1 MAMIKIYHNTPS
13 VYSDK
18 SRDFQLIGHV
28 FEAVFNSS
36 KLAADMLDKMMPNNN
51 FDERLLNLSTTTTGF
66 IRKHEYNTLDLT
78 MILSSFANLLRLKG
92 TKSAIESALNILL
105 RSQGISD
112 RYAIEIDSE
121 NKLITLYLSERLE
134 DLVLLTDLFDYILPF
149 GFNYRI
155 IQSRLTSV
163 TGYLTDINYQDVRD
177 GEDKVKIGAL
187 INEPIVNETFKTVI
201 DHNLPETVDQRP
213 IKNGEIKNVIY
224 DPVTVTVYGN
234 KVTTTYDGAPHDV
247 SGVNFVAK
255 LGEQVLSNA
264 DFTFSSDSVVYG
276 LTETNAGTFTKHFA
290 LDDVSIT
297 SERYPNITMV
307 SGDGDDLY
315 IQLTIKRLPVTIRAA
330 SASKQYDGSPLTSSN
345 FTVVGQPSTDTHS
358 FIVSMTSGSTIT
370 NVGTRPNVIS
380 RVDGE
385 AVTTGVETEIGNNY
399 LVTTVDGTLRITQK
413 VVFNYYKSLNSYPM
427 YAGQSYTF
435 TDAPT
440 ATLQPNTNYDLSIEV
455 HGSSNG
461 YIDTTVTTNDSGQL
475 SLTRPTSSS
484 IWVVTLVIGGTTNLI
499 LKSNTTSRLFNIR
512 VNLFSREG
520 VV

>member
-187 INEPIVNETFKTVI
+187 NNEPIVNETFKTVI
-201 DHNLPETVDQRP
+201 DHNLPETVDPRP
-213 IKNGEIKNVIY
+213 IKNGEI
-224 DPVTVTVYGN
+224 D
-234 KVTTTYDGAPHDV
+234 
-247 SGVNFVAK
+247 
-255 LGEQVLSNA
+255 
-264 DFTFSSDSVVYG
+264 
-276 LTETNAGTFTKHFA
+276 AG
-290 LDDVSIT
+290 
-297 SERYPNITMV
+297 
-307 SGDGDDLY
+307 
-315 IQLTIKRLPVTIRAA
+315 
-330 SASKQYDGSPLTSSN
+330 
-345 FTVVGQPSTDTHS
+345 
-358 FIVSMTSGSTIT
+358 
-370 NVGTRPNVIS
+370 
-380 RVDGE
+380 
-385 AVTTGVETEIGNNY
+385 
-399 LVTTVDGTLRITQK
+399 
-413 VVFNYYKSLNSYPM
+413 
-427 YAGQSYTF
+427 
-435 TDAPT
+435 
-440 ATLQPNTNYDLSIEV
+440 
-455 HGSSNG
+455 
-461 YIDTTVTTNDSGQL
+461 
-475 SLTRPTSSS
+475 
-484 IWVVTLVIGGTTNLI
+484 
-499 LKSNTTSRLFNIR
+499 
-512 VNLFSREG
+512 
-520 VV
+520 